1 MKLRNSFF
9 PLVGLKLLLLFL
21 AVTLPCLATT
31 SISYANGRVLDYQI
45 KDAEPYQIGFGSVP
59 NPPRVGAIHV
69 SVTVSALKTENP
81 IQDPEVLIQAFGP
94 NVEGDITA
102 PIQAVRQSSLESIY
116 EANTDVDSVGPWTFM
131 VTVRS
136 GLGDSSA
143 NFVLDVQPSNPF
155 LSIMSWVTVTIFVA
169 LVVLGIYPLIASRM
183 ARLKLK

>member
-21 AVTLPCLATT
+21 AVTLSCLATA
-31 SISYANGRVLDYQI
+31 SISYANGRVLDYQV
-45 KDAEPYQIGFGSVP
+45 KDAEP
-59 NPPRVGAIHV
+59 
-69 SVTVSALKTENP
+69 
-81 IQDPEVLIQAFGP
+81 
-94 NVEGDITA
+94 
-102 PIQAVRQSSLESIY
+102 
-116 EANTDVDSVGPWTFM
+116 NTDVDSVGSWTFM

-136 GLGDSSA
+136 GLGNSSA

-155 LSIMSWVTVTIFVA
+155 LSIMSWVTVTMFVA